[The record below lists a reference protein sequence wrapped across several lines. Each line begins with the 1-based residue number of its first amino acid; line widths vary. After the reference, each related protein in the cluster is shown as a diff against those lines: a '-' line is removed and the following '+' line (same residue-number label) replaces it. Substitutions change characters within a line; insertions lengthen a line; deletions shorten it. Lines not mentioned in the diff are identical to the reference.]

1 MAQWVKNLPKM
12 QERRRVDP
20 WVGKFPR
27 RTAWQRTPV
36 FLSGESHG
44 QRSLAGYSPWGCR
57 ELDTAE
63 VAEYSRTH
71 ITSEATYKLSVLEFS
86 ELQFP

>member
-1 MAQWVKNLPKM
+1 M
-12 QERRRVDP
+12 
-20 WVGKFPR
+20 
-27 RTAWQRTPV
+27 
-36 FLSGESHG
+36 
-44 QRSLAGYSPWGCR
+44 GYSPWGCS

-71 ITSEATYKLSVLEFS
+71 ITNEATYKLSVLEFS